1 MAPGCRIQPGGRC
14 GRAFSRG
21 FRSSSFPKAASYAAA
36 GSPIRTPVPFVPNAS
51 CNCPGSRILSAP
63 FVAGLR
69 PPVICRFRIGRKIQR
84 LRDPACRAGGRG
96 PSITRPARG
105 DRTPEPEDVDP
116 PLQVF
121 RPPQAGASSGVPA
134 RGSLPGADQSI
145 FPFLAG
151 TAAQSIFP
159 FPSSAQEK
167 TGIRPDSPADSNLGP
182 TTGPSAVPGP
192 SQVASDPAPVR
203 TRPEGSQEERA
214 QRLPAPAGEAN
225 LRSRSG
231 AGGRHP
237 DHGRHLPRDLKGPPA
252 GRPRRS
258 NPGPDGSP
266 GTIAAGK
273 PGSGDW
279 SGDFLVA
286 D

>member
-14 GRAFSRG
+14 GRGFSRG

-69 PPVICRFRIGRKIQR
+69 PPVICRFRIGRKIQG

-105 DRTPEPEDVDP
+105 DRTPE
-116 PLQVF
+116 LLRTLIHRF
-121 RPPQAGASSGVPA
+121 KILRPPQAGASPGVPA
-134 RGSLPGADQSI
+134 RGSLPGAAQSI

-151 TAAQSIFP
+151 TGSV
-159 FPSSAQEK
+159 PSSAQEK

-182 TTGPSAVPGP
+182 KTGPAAVPGP

-203 TRPEGSQEERA
+203 TRPEGSQEEPA

-237 DHGRHLPRDLKGPPA
+237 DHGRHLPRDLQGPQE
-252 GRPRRS
+252 GRPS
-258 NPGPDGSP
+258 GTNPDPYGSP
-266 GTIAAGK
+266 GTIAAGI